1 MQYKTVALLILI
13 TVDFAIAGPPPS
25 EKVGVSGKASSP
37 KKPPSGSANTAYR
50 RSSPLVWPSVR
61 PAHSSSLGGLSF
73 TIRGTVEDSTSWN
86 GVPGVWTEAQETL
99 SVFTCGLLSR
109 QAIVSPFRGVPV
121 ETRSYGY
128 DESGRLIRERILAHL
143 EPTAVGVFSWDRVT
157 DYLYNDSS
165 RVSQILFA
173 TTSPSGSQWVSRH
186 STTFFYQDL
195 TVLQSVLTEDYVSG
209 SWLPS
214 YRSINYNNAEG
225 LADSIIDE
233 SWVNGVWHRTD
244 KTEYVRPSAD
254 SLIVIKPLH
263 GERWVY
269 VYDLQLGLLRH
280 AAQYWDYPDGLQPG
294 VESSY
299 SYDPDRILQNSFSTY
314 FENGN
319 AVRWEKY
326 ESVRKPAP
334 SVFLLFPKPEE
345 QYFSTDTIDI
355 RYFGSSESPVS
366 LAYTTDNGALWTTFV
381 AGLPDTGVSVYHWV
395 PTSGLGSVKVKAMQG
410 PASDEMDG
418 ILTVFP
424 GLEFLTQA
432 TTNIQCGVFST
443 GFIGVDPRGF
453 SPNNVHSYPGFRY
466 KGLPNSLFSAGV
478 IVGQAGGQMCGMIGS
493 FGTRTFAP
501 KFPFAGPGSDAAFD
515 QRTDCTIIEQAP
527 YYPVEITQKTASR
540 MRDDFIIVE
549 YSVKNLMSS
558 TLSDFYIGVFADW
571 DIGNFQANLGGVDV
585 DRGLAYQYDPG
596 LKDPNYY
603 GLVALSGMSAASVTE
618 AEPNMAFLVAPQLS
632 GDPPSPGDQR
642 TFIGSGPFNIPA
654 GGSQSVAFAISAG
667 TSLVD
672 LQAHADS
679 VHVLW
684 KKTVTTGVARAD
696 QQMPTCFSLSQNY
709 PNPFNPST
717 IIRYSLQD
725 HSDVTLLIFDVL
737 GQQVAE
743 LVNNEMEAGHHEVR
757 FDASHLA
764 SGVYFYR
771 LTAGTFVESKKLLLL
786 R

>member
-13 TVDFAIAGPPPS
+13 TVDFAIAGTPPS

-37 KKPPSGSANTAYR
+37 KKPSSGSANAAYW

-73 TIRGTVEDSTSWN
+73 TIRGTVEDSTIWT
-86 GVPGVWTEAQETL
+86 GGVWTEAQETL

-109 QAIVSPFRGVPV
+109 QAIVRPSRGVPV
-121 ETRSYGY
+121 ETRSYDY
-128 DESGRLIRERILAHL
+128 DESGKLIRERMLAHL
-143 EPTAVGVFSWDRVT
+143 EGTAVGTFSWDRVT

-173 TTSPSGSQWVSRH
+173 TTSPSGSQWVSRGR
-186 STTFFYQDL
+186 TTFFYQDL
-195 TVLQSVLTEDYVSG
+195 TVLQSVLTEYYDSG

-214 YRSINYNNAEG
+214 DRSINYNNAEG

-233 SWVNGVWHRTD
+233 SWVNGVWQRTD

-254 SLIVIKPLH
+254 SLIVIKPFH
-263 GERWVY
+263 GQRWVY

-280 AAQYWDYPDGLQPG
+280 AAQYWDIPDGWQPG

-299 SYDPDRILQNSFSTY
+299 SYDPDRILRNSFSTY

-326 ESVRKPAP
+326 ESVRNPAA
-334 SVFLLFPKPEE
+334 SVFLLFPKPGE

-366 LAYTTDNGALWTTFV
+366 LAYTTDNGALWTTFA

-395 PTSGLGSVKVKAMQG
+395 PASGLGSVKVKAMQG

-453 SPNNVHSYPGFRY
+453 SPNNLHSYPGFRY

-478 IVGQAGGQMCGMIGS
+478 IVGQAGGQMSGMIGS

-501 KFPFAGPGSDAAFD
+501 EFPFAGPGSDAAFD
-515 QRTDCTIIEQAP
+515 QRTECRIIEQAP

-540 MRDDFIIVE
+540 MRDDFIIVD

-571 DIGNFQANLGGVDV
+571 DIGNFQANLGGVDG

-618 AEPNMAFLVAPQLS
+618 AEPNMAFLVAPQAGS
-632 GDPPSPGDQR
+632 GGTPGDLR
-642 TFIGSGPFNIPA
+642 TFIGSGPFTIPA

-696 QQMPTCFSLSQNY
+696 QQLPTCFSLSQNY

-717 IIRYSLQD
+717 TIRYELPKASRVSLK
-725 HSDVTLLIFDVL
+725 VYDVL
-737 GQQVAE
+737 GQEVST
-743 LVNNEMEAGHHEVR
+743 LVDEEKPAGTYEVH
-757 FDASHLA
+757 FSTQNLS
-764 SGVYFYR
+764 SGMYVYR
-771 LTAGTFVESKKLLLL
+771 LQVGDYVAAKKLILL